1 MVLEKTEG
9 TCLMI
14 GARSKKSLR
23 LTIGSLLL
31 LGLLSVPVAGR
42 ADSAALILGGVPGS
56 PLHETRFAEWIEA
69 TRIAMVE
76 TFGFA
81 EDDVVVLQNRE
92 ARGDDIRNA
101 FTSFGNRLTA
111 DDTFFLFF
119 IGHGSFDGREYKFN
133 TMGTD
138 LTAADYSEMLASIDA
153 GRSVIVNATNS
164 SGAAIESFAGENR
177 VVVTA
182 TRTGT
187 ERNDTIFYDHFLDAL
202 NDAASDE
209 DKNERLSV
217 WEVFRYATLGVERFY
232 EEQNRLATEHP
243 QISDNGREKT
253 GVDPDEMPSL
263 SRLINFNAAA
273 EINVADPL
281 LRTLMEERNQLES
294 EIEALRLI
302 QDTMSEDEYGFRMEE
317 LLIELALKNQEA
329 RSREA
334 TTLESTPEEPN

>member
-1 MVLEKTEG
+1 MT
-9 TCLMI
+9 
-14 GARSKKSLR
+14 GARSKKWQRS
-23 LTIGSLLL
+23 TIGSLLL
-31 LGLLSVPVAGR
+31 LVMLLVPVAGW
-42 ADSAALILGGVPGS
+42 ADSVALILGGVPGS
-56 PLHETRFAEWIEA
+56 PLHETRFAEWIAA
-69 TRIAMVE
+69 TRTAMVE

-81 EDDVVVLQNRE
+81 EDNVVVLQNRE

-101 FTSFGNRLTA
+101 FASFSDRLTA

-119 IGHGSFDGREYKFN
+119 IGHGSFDGTEYKFN
-133 TMGTD
+133 TMGAD
-138 LTAADYSEMLASIDA
+138 LTAAEYGDMLASIDA

-187 ERNDTIFYDHFLDAL
+187 ERNDTIFYDHFLEAMD
-202 NDAASDE
+202 DAASDE

-263 SRLINFNAAA
+263 ARLINFNAAA
-273 EINVADPL
+273 EIDVADPVLRAL
-281 LRTLMEERNQLES
+281 LEERNQLES
-294 EIEALRLI
+294 DIEALRFI
-302 QDTMSEDEYGFRMEE
+302 QDTMSEQEYELRMEE

-329 RSREA
+329 RAREA
-334 TTLESTPEEPN
+334 DIPESSPAEPNSAEPNSAEPN